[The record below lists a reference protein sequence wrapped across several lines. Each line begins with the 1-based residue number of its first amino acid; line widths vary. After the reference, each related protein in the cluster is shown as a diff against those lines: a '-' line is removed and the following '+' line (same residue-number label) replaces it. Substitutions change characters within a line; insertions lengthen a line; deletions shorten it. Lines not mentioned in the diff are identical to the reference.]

1 MQNLRHPPR
10 EDGGAAGYCYR
21 RCYCVLVVLLGVL
34 LDDDVPELDWSVVP
48 PLVAPELLGA
58 LELVLPG
65 VLELPLGVLE
75 DEGAPD
81 EGLVLELEPAEDL
94 SLSLSMEPEAELEDE
109 DGEVLEPLEDGV
121 ELEPADEDELGE
133 DGVVAEPPADELPVA
148 EREDEAPVALSPPP
162 PLSQP

>member
-1 MQNLRHPPR
+1 
-10 EDGGAAGYCYR
+10 
-21 RCYCVLVVLLGVL
+21 VVLLGVL
-34 LDDDVPELDWSVVP
+34 LEPAALPEDVPELDWSLVD

-75 DEGAPD
+75 DDGAPD
-81 EGLVLELEPAEDL
+81 EGLVLELEPAEDLSL

-121 ELEPADEDELGE
+121 ELEPADEEEPGE
-133 DGVVAEPPADELPVA
+133 DGVVAEPPGDELPVA

-162 PLSQP
+162 LSQP